1 MKFAVPRYEVRYLG
15 KEIWEDISE
24 FHLMQRLSETYD
36 QVCPVIQ
43 KMLEGKQVLSPEAV
57 YRLKRQDDVKFL

>member
-1 MKFAVPRYEVRYLG
+1 MKFAVPQYEVRYPG

-57 YRLKRQDDVKFL
+57 YRLKRRDDVKFL